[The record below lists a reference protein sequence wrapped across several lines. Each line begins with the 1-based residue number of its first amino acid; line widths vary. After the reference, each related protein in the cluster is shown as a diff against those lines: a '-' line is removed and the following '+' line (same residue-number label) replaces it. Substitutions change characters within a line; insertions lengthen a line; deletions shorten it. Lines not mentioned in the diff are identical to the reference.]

1 MAAMG
6 KVLMRER
13 AEVVSVLSA
22 AFPILTFLFRLIDFS
37 GTMKKVRPHSPFCT
51 WKIMRS
57 DGGGGSED
65 PPVGLALKVPSAQIG
80 AEETPG
86 WGQLAMLTFLALPPG
101 QAASPGSGQKKK

>member
-57 DGGGGSED
+57 DGGGAAQKTPRWAWLLKCRVLRS
-65 PPVGLALKVPSAQIG
+65 GLRRPRGGDSW
-80 AEETPG
+80 PC
-86 WGQLAMLTFLALPPG
+86 
-101 QAASPGSGQKKK
+101 